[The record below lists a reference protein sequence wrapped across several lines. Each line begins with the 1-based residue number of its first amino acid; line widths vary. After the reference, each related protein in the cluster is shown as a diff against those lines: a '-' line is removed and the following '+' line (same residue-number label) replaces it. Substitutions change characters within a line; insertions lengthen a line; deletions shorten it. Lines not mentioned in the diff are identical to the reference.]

1 MQDNISTYRI
11 HTGIGSDAPNVLN
24 VKLQQT
30 YDMLEV
36 LSLKLSQTNTY
47 NFYESSY
54 GIVVG
59 RVLANDAFGIP
70 NAKVSIFIEVDDA
83 ESIAAKGIY
92 PFTSIRDTDAEG
104 VRYNLLP
111 DEQISACYQNVGTFP
126 NKRLVLDNNDII
138 EIFDKYWKYTT
149 VTNEAGDYMLFG
161 IPTGDQQLHVDVDLS
176 DIGVLSQRP
185 RDMIYKG
192 YNSKLFE
199 SPNKF
204 KQSKNLDSL
213 SQIFSQNKGV
223 YVYPYWGDTSNTEET
238 IAITRCDIQLE
249 YKFEPTCVFMG
260 CIVTDQGENAI
271 GKSCAATEGNGRMEK
286 LSTGEGSIEMI
297 RKTLD
302 GKVEEYQIQGN
313 RLIDSDGVWCY
324 QIPMNLDYVR
334 MDEYG
339 NIVPTDDPNKG
350 IPTRTR
356 VRFRISLDKTPNDAE
371 ARKRC
376 MFLVPNNP
384 RLDETDYP
392 IFSRTKEIDYEFG
405 STTRDEDYKD
415 LFWNK
420 VYTVK
425 SFIPRLQKNSSESNR
440 KHTGIKA
447 VNYYGKGTN
456 PIPYNNVSIKLSFT
470 YRLICVITKFI
481 IYFVGVLNMIFS
493 TISQPF
499 CMTAAVL
506 KPLTKIW
513 LIGKAVKPLYKLV
526 RAVIFKCIGLGT
538 DFCDDNIN
546 RITYYIGCYDTVD
559 CSWHKTEQEHN
570 KKQLK
575 LDEEEREAA
584 SNPDIVDVKKSTL
597 FTCIENQLA
606 QDNNAVNFNFHNDWI
621 NGMLYAPLWYRKITP
636 KKSIFFGMFRKK
648 AKDEWCAAN
657 RTSKGLRLYQP
668 CALNRGLGETY
679 ENNEGKIVEAN
690 YIIQNGDG
698 GHKCHEKEITQTINN
713 GVIFSKENMYDQT
726 VYYYQAAEYHPE
738 FNNNKGGVIPL
749 FATDIVLLG
758 SLNDCD
764 LNGVPQFFKS
774 LTPSTYNMP
783 STILFTD
790 GNVVMDMNSKGDL
803 TSTFET
809 FTEATG
815 CDWGNINKRDED
827 SRPDGG
833 LFYSIGCS
841 TIETMAKSCINLSRI
856 CEFGVYLDETKFIE
870 NLSQET
876 AESDYEQNL
885 LIPDGF
891 ISFDELY
898 NIDERSMFATMNG
911 NYLRTVLNKKTGL
924 YEYDFR
930 HLYPNNFDGSLE
942 DIMTVRQR
950 GISNDNITYRYN
962 YNLEKYSRDYYKFR
976 MGDNPR
982 FYSSDKIKNGLPM
995 YENSY
1000 YFYFGLNSGSTAIE
1014 KFNSQF
1020 FSNCENTEGEASAMI
1035 IETQSNGWCSDEQKT
1050 WDGWI
1055 KIDLNG
1061 ISTPYNIVIENQI
1074 DPSIS
1079 FSISGINEDKI
1090 YFSREERTDDD
1101 FEGYSWQQNETDGN
1115 VIYFTNGIYTI
1126 TVTDADDNTSS
1137 SEIVFNSKYLSY
1149 STYVDNFT
1157 EAHNQLIE
1165 KFGTL
1170 CNISIEEIQELP
1182 NDRLVDKTIERG
1194 IGGLIGIYDIYYNNE
1209 EFFLQGLDLQL
1220 EVKPSDNQKITE
1232 DDWKLIV
1239 NILSNKDIKFQDDNT
1254 YNCDGN
1260 GKGVKLLTYPVGEK
1274 DNQKNFSYIV
1284 IGVPQGDVAYDV
1296 TLTQLCNGVSPV
1308 GNSITQTVTVREP
1321 IPYKLY
1327 INGIDYDIIK
1337 KFKTGWIVGGTT
1349 DSPSVSSDKKV
1360 IGWLDI
1366 TKEKYL
1372 DLDDTLG
1379 ENGIYDWRQNE
1390 LYTYEYYRDTLEMSA
1405 DDAKA
1410 KVEEM
1415 RRSFIDDMR
1424 RTFYLTCPNQP
1435 KTFTFNVKTDDNP
1448 WETGCIY
1455 REEETGD
1462 DGVLNQLVSCDNV
1475 YTTDI
1480 SISGIE
1486 IPTITNVDNSD
1497 FGNEQYLIP
1506 GQNGIC
1512 YAIDKTANSRCS
1524 GIQRLKNPYFVACV
1538 NSKGKTKPSEAVGV
1552 GEITEGKKNVSGY
1565 FGFHLI
1571 DKTFRLNMMSWSYF
1585 NDIPYYKPNYNPTN
1599 DKNGQSL
1606 TMNGLLTGIINNGV
1620 STSTVEI
1627 AKFEEQTLN
1636 NNTIIIKTYKTT
1648 ENTPPDE
1655 DAIPTKRVIIGNNNS
1670 EFLHYKIGLPYSS
1683 PDYINRDLTYA
1694 AVPNREC
1701 ELMISDDNCQISD
1714 NIYGRMRVVL
1724 NSQSLNDCVDS
1735 RNTILRVSISGGG
1748 EINTMYVISTSGGD
1762 YYIVN
1767 KLTDGIKS
1775 YEDYDILRYEVA
1787 ERQENEINGID
1798 SLERRSDKDVYSQ
1811 VENEEDSTMIS
1822 TKGYGT
1828 TGVFTM
1834 KQNFHKAVYIVAVSE
1849 NNCRCIS
1856 PVYDFTRVEVQII
1869 LMKYTV
1875 NTTGTGEGTGSG
1887 TSTSEITTPPTEEG
1901 GEETTETVTGDVE
1914 VDVTVDTSTPVTT
1927 YRFGIKINNMD
1938 NLYYFKNYDSSA
1950 EVTCTASEG
1959 NNITFNVTSQKGDDS
1974 IAFTEISKNIYDAL
1988 VSMANNPL
1996 LSHKLVKRTQ
2006 VIATDY
2012 TGLRHNCFIINNI
2025 DIQEV
2030 VE

>member
-70 NAKVSIFIEVDDA
+70 NAKVSIFIEVDNA

-356 VRFRISLDKTPNDAE
+356 VRFRISLDKTSNDAE

-376 MFLVPNNP
+376 MLLVPNNP

-447 VNYYGKGTN
+447 VNYYGEGTN

-657 RTSKGLRLYQP
+657 RPSKGLRLYQP
-668 CALNRGLGETY
+668 CALNRGLGERY

-911 NYLRTVLNKKTGL
+911 NYLRTILNKKTGL

-942 DIMTVRQR
+942 NIMEARQS

-1020 FSNCENTEGEASAMI
+1020 FSNCENTEGEASTMI
-1035 IETQSNGWCSDEQKT
+1035 IETQSNGWCSDEQDT

-1061 ISTPYNIVIENQI
+1061 ISTPYNIVIENQM

-1101 FEGYSWQQNETDGN
+1101 FEGYSWQQNETDEN
-1115 VIYFTNGIYTI
+1115 VIYFKNGIYTI

-1165 KFGTL
+1165 KFDTL
-1170 CNISIEEIQELP
+1170 CDISTEKIQSLQ
-1182 NDRLVDKTIERG
+1182 NDQLVDKTIERG
-1194 IGGLIGIYDIYYNNE
+1194 IGGLIGIYDIYYNNK

-1220 EVKPSDNQKITE
+1220 EVKPSEKQKITE

-1239 NILSNKDIKFQDDNT
+1239 NILDRSIKPVNT
-1254 YNCDGN
+1254 CDGN
-1260 GKGVKLLTYPVGEK
+1260 GNGVKLLTYTVGEK
-1274 DNQKNFSYIV
+1274 DNQKDFSYIV

-1296 TLTQLCNGVSPV
+1296 TLTQLCNGVPK

-1337 KFKTGWIVGGTT
+1337 KFKTGWIVGGKT
-1349 DSPSVSSDKKV
+1349 DSPSVSLGKKESDKKV

-1462 DGVLNQLVSCDNV
+1462 DGVLNQLVSCDNE

-1506 GQNGIC
+1506 EQKGIC

-1538 NSKGKTKPSEAVGV
+1538 NSKGKTKPKENVGV
-1552 GEITEGKKNVSGY
+1552 NKEYNTLEGEVSGY

-1571 DKTFRLNMMSWSYF
+1571 DKTFRLNMMSCSYF
-1585 NDIPYYKPNYNPTN
+1585 NDIPYYKPTN
-1599 DKNGQSL
+1599 TNKKGSL

-1620 STSTVEI
+1620 STSDKEI
-1627 AKFEEQTLN
+1627 AVFEEQTLN
-1636 NNTIIIKTYKTT
+1636 NNTIIIETYKTT
-1648 ENTPPDE
+1648 ENKVPDE
-1655 DAIPTKRVIIGNNNS
+1655 DAIPTKRVIVGSNNN
-1670 EFLHYKIGLPYSS
+1670 EFPLYKIGLPYSLS
-1683 PDYINRDLTYA
+1683 DIKSDLTYA

-1748 EINTMYVISTSGGD
+1748 EINTMYAISTSGGD
-1762 YYIVN
+1762 NYIVN
-1767 KLTDGIKS
+1767 KLTDGIDS

-1787 ERQENEINGID
+1787 ERQENEINEIH
-1798 SLERRSDKDVYSQ
+1798 SLERRSDRDLYSQ

-1822 TKGYGT
+1822 TRGYGT

-1834 KQNFHKAVYIVAVSE
+1834 KENFHKAVYIVAVSE

-1856 PVYDFTRVEVQII
+1856 PVYDFSTVEAQIVLI
-1869 LMKYTV
+1869 IHTV
-1875 NTTGTGEGTGSG
+1875 T
-1887 TSTSEITTPPTEEG
+1887 
-1901 GEETTETVTGDVE
+1901 TTEHGTDVDT
-1914 VDVTVDTSTPVTT
+1914 DVTTIT
-1927 YRFGIKINNMD
+1927 YRFGIRISNAKD
-1938 NLYYFKNYDSSA
+1938 LYYFNNYDFSA
-1950 EVTCTASEG
+1950 ETTCNVIEG
-1959 NNITFNVTSQKGDDS
+1959 NDISISSTSKAGDNG
-1974 IAFTEISKNIYDAL
+1974 IVYTEISKNIYDIL
-1988 VSMANNPL
+1988 VSIASNPL
-1996 LSHKLVKRTQ
+1996 TKYRLVDNTQ

-2012 TGLRHNCFIINNI
+2012 TNLRHNCVISNTVVLRSEDIDVNGNI
-2025 DIQEV
+2025 TENERYV
-2030 VE
+2030 

>member
-70 NAKVSIFIEVDDA
+70 NAKVSIFIEVNDA

-376 MFLVPNNP
+376 MLLVPNNP

-447 VNYYGKGTN
+447 VNYYGEGTN

-513 LIGKAVKPLYKLV
+513 LIGKVVKPLYKLV

-657 RTSKGLRLYQP
+657 RPSKGLRLYQP

-679 ENNEGKIVEAN
+679 ENNEGKPVEAN
-690 YIIQNGDG
+690 YVIQNGDG

-898 NIDERSMFATMNG
+898 NIDERSMLATMNG
-911 NYLRTVLNKKTGL
+911 NYLRTILNKKTGL

-942 DIMTVRQR
+942 NIMTARQS

-1020 FSNCENTEGEASAMI
+1020 FSNCENTEGEASSMI
-1035 IETQSNGWCSDEQKT
+1035 IETQSNGWCSDEQDT

-1061 ISTPYNIVIENQI
+1061 ISTPYNIVIENQM

-1115 VIYFTNGIYTI
+1115 VIYFKNGIYTI

-1170 CNISIEEIQELP
+1170 CGISTEEIQSLQ
-1182 NDRLVDKTIERG
+1182 NDQLVDKTIERG

-1209 EFFLQGLDLQL
+1209 DFFSQGLESQLQL

-1232 DDWKLIV
+1232 DDWKLVV
-1239 NILSNKDIKFQDDNT
+1239 NIQSSGTVTNVDSSCGTD
-1254 YNCDGN
+1254 C
-1260 GKGVKLLTYPVGEK
+1260 VKVTEYIVGEGET
-1274 DNQKNFSYIV
+1274 QVTMTYIIV
-1284 IGVPQGDVAYDV
+1284 GIPQGDVAYDV
-1296 TLTQLCNGVSPV
+1296 TLTQLCNGVPT

-1337 KFKTGWIVGGTT
+1337 KFKTGWIVGGKTG
-1349 DSPSVSSDKKV
+1349 SPSVSLGEKESDKKV

-1462 DGVLNQLVSCDNV
+1462 DGVLNQLVSCDNE

-1497 FGNEQYLIP
+1497 FGNEQYLILE
-1506 GQNGIC
+1506 QKGIC
-1512 YAIDKTANSRCS
+1512 YAIDKTANSRLGCG
-1524 GIQRLKNPYFVACV
+1524 GIKRLKNPYFVACV
-1538 NSKGKTKPSEAVGV
+1538 NSKGKTKPRENVGIV
-1552 GEITEGKKNVSGY
+1552 KITKGTEWALEGNVSGY

-1571 DKTFRLNMMSWSYF
+1571 DKIFRLNMMSWSYF
-1585 NDIPYYKPNYNPTN
+1585 NDIPYYKPTN
-1599 DKNGQSL
+1599 TNKNRQSL

-1620 STSTVEI
+1620 STSDNEI
-1627 AKFEEQTLN
+1627 AEFEEQTLN
-1636 NNTIIIKTYKTT
+1636 NNTIIIETYTL
-1648 ENTPPDE
+1648 NGDGTPNE
-1655 DAIPTKRVIIGNNNS
+1655 DAIPTKRVIVGSNNN
-1670 EFLHYKIGLPYSS
+1670 EFLHYKIGLPYSLS
-1683 PDYINRDLTYA
+1683 DIKSGLTYA

-1701 ELMISDDNCQISD
+1701 ELMISDNNCQISD

-1748 EINTMYVISTSGGD
+1748 EINTMYAISTSGGD
-1762 YYIVN
+1762 NYIVN
-1767 KLTDGIKS
+1767 KLTDGIDS

-1787 ERQENEINGID
+1787 ERQENEINGIH
-1798 SLERRSDKDVYSQ
+1798 SLERRSDRDLYSQ

-1822 TKGYGT
+1822 TRGYGT

-1834 KQNFHKAVYIVAVSE
+1834 KENFHKAVYIVAVSE

-1856 PVYDFTRVEVQII
+1856 PVYDFSTVEAQIVLI
-1869 LMKYTV
+1869 
-1875 NTTGTGEGTGSG
+1875 
-1887 TSTSEITTPPTEEG
+1887 IH
-1901 GEETTETVTGDVE
+1901 TVTTTKHGTDVDT
-1914 VDVTVDTSTPVTT
+1914 DVTTIT
-1927 YRFGIKINNMD
+1927 YRFGIRISNAKD
-1938 NLYYFKNYDSSA
+1938 LYYFNNYDFSA
-1950 EVTCTASEG
+1950 ETTCNVIEG
-1959 NNITFNVTSQKGDDS
+1959 NDISISPTSKAGVNS
-1974 IAFTEISKNIYDAL
+1974 IVYTDISKNIYDTL
-1988 VSMANNPL
+1988 VSIASNP
-1996 LSHKLVKRTQ
+1996 STKYRLVDNTQ

-2012 TGLRHNCFIINNI
+2012 TNLRHNCVISNTVVLRSEDIDVNGNI
-2025 DIQEV
+2025 TENERYV
-2030 VE
+2030 

>member
-92 PFTSIRDTDAEG
+92 PFTSIRDADAEG

-149 VTNEAGDYMLFG
+149 VTNEVGDYMLFG

-313 RLIDSDGVWCY
+313 RLIDGDGVWCY

-356 VRFRISLDKTPNDAE
+356 VRFRISLDNTPNDAE

-376 MFLVPNNP
+376 RFLVPNNP

-405 STTRDEDYKD
+405 SATRDENYKD

-425 SFIPRLQKNSSESNR
+425 SFIPRLQKNSSETNR

-447 VNYYGKGTN
+447 VNYYADGTN

-499 CMTAAVL
+499 CIIAAVL
-506 KPLTKIW
+506 KPMTKIPI
-513 LIGKAVKPLYKLV
+513 IGQLVKPVYKLV
-526 RAVIFKCIGLGT
+526 YAVIFKCIGLGT
-538 DFCDDNIN
+538 EFCDDGVN
-546 RITYYIGCYDTVD
+546 RVAYYIGCYDTVD

-570 KKQLK
+570 EEQLT

-584 SNPDIVDVKKSTL
+584 SNPGIVAVKDSTL
-597 FTCIENQLA
+597 FNCIENQLA

-636 KKSIFFGMFRKK
+636 KKSILFGIFRKK

-657 RTSKGLRLYQP
+657 RPSKGLRLYQP

-679 ENNEGKIVEAN
+679 ENNEGKTVEAN
-690 YIIQNGDG
+690 YVIPNDDG
-698 GHKCHEKEITQTINN
+698 GNKCHEKEITQTINN
-713 GVIFSKENMYDQT
+713 GVILSKENMYGQT

-738 FNNNKGGVIPL
+738 FNNNEGGVIPL

-764 LNGVPQFFKS
+764 LNGVPQFFKY
-774 LTPSTYNMP
+774 LTSSTYNMP

-790 GNVVMDMNSKGDL
+790 GNVVMNMDKDGNLS
-803 TSTFET
+803 STFET

-815 CDWGNINKRDED
+815 CDWGNINTRDED

-841 TIETMAKSCINLSRI
+841 TIETIAKSCINLSRI

-876 AESDYEQNL
+876 SESDYEKNL

-891 ISFDELY
+891 ISFDELF

-911 NYLRTVLNKKTGL
+911 NYLRTILNKKTGL

-930 HLYPNNFDGSLE
+930 HLYTENFDGSLE
-942 DIMTVRQR
+942 NIMTARQDSIGR
-950 GISNDNITYRYN
+950 NDITYKYN
-962 YNLEKYSRDYYKFR
+962 YKLEKFSRDYYKFR
-976 MGDNPR
+976 MGDNPT
-982 FYSSDKIKNGLPM
+982 FYSSSSIRNGLPM
-995 YENSY
+995 YENSF
-1000 YFYFGLNSGSTAIE
+1000 YFYFGLTYGKTAID
-1014 KFNSQF
+1014 KFNSLF
-1020 FSNCENTEGEASAMI
+1020 FSNCENTDGETSAMV
-1035 IETQSNGWCSDEQKT
+1035 IETQSNGWCTDEQHT

-1055 KIDLNG
+1055 KVDLTG
-1061 ISTPYNIVIENQI
+1061 ISTPYNIVIENQT
-1074 DPSIS
+1074 DSSIS

-1165 KFGTL
+1165 EFGTL
-1170 CNISIEEIQELP
+1170 CNISTEEIQSLP
-1182 NDRLVDKTIERG
+1182 NKQHQLINKTIERE

-1209 EFFLQGLDLQL
+1209 EFFSQGLELQL
-1220 EVKPSDNQKITE
+1220 EVKPSDKQKISE
-1232 DDWKLIV
+1232 DDWKLVV
-1239 NILSNKDIKFQDDNT
+1239 NILSDRSIESQDGNT
-1254 YNCDGN
+1254 CDGKGN
-1260 GKGVKLLTYPVGEK
+1260 GVKLLTYTVGEK
-1274 DNQKNFSYIV
+1274 DNQKDFSYIV

-1296 TLTQLCNGVSPV
+1296 TLTQLCNGVPG
-1308 GNSITQTVTVREP
+1308 GNSITQTVTVSEP

-1337 KFKTGWIVGGTT
+1337 KFKTGWTVGGNTN
-1349 DSPSVSSDKKV
+1349 SPSVSLGGEI

-1366 TKEKYL
+1366 TKEEYL

-1390 LYTYEYYRDTLEMSA
+1390 LYTYEYYRNTLEMSPA
-1405 DDAKA
+1405 DAKA

-1415 RRSFIDDMR
+1415 RRSFIDDMK

-1435 KTFTFNVKTDDNP
+1435 KTFSFNVETDDNP

-1462 DGVLNQLVSCDNV
+1462 DGVLNQLVSCNNV
-1475 YTTDI
+1475 YTTDM

-1486 IPTITNVDNSD
+1486 IPTITNTDNKD
-1497 FGNEQYLIP
+1497 FGNEEYLIA
-1506 GQNGIC
+1506 NEHDVC
-1512 YAIDKTANSRCS
+1512 YAIDKTTNSRLGCG

-1538 NSKGKTKPSEAVGV
+1538 NSKGKTKPKDNVGV
-1552 GEITEGKKNVSGY
+1552 VEITEGMEYTLEGNVSGY

-1571 DKTFRLNMMSWSYF
+1571 DKTFRLYMMSWSYF
-1585 NDIPYYKPNYNPTN
+1585 NDIPYYKPTN
-1599 DKNGQSL
+1599 TNKNGHSL

-1620 STSTVEI
+1620 STSDNEF
-1627 AKFEEQTLN
+1627 AEFEEQTLN
-1636 NNTIIIKTYKTT
+1636 NNNTIIIETYKTT
-1648 ENTPPDE
+1648 ENAVPDE
-1655 DAIPTKRVIIGNNNS
+1655 DAIPTKRVIVGSNNN
-1670 EFLHYKIGLPYSS
+1670 EFPHYKIGLPYSLS
-1683 PDYINRDLTYA
+1683 DINSDLTYA
-1694 AVPNREC
+1694 AIPNREC

-1735 RNTILRVSISGGG
+1735 KNTILRVSISGGG
-1748 EINTMYVISTSGGD
+1748 EINTMYAISTSGGD
-1762 YYIVN
+1762 NYIVN
-1767 KLTDGIKS
+1767 KLPDGIDS
-1775 YEDYDILRYEVA
+1775 YEDYDILRYEVS
-1787 ERQENEINGID
+1787 EGQENGID
-1798 SLERRSDKDVYSQ
+1798 TLWRRSDKDVFSQ
-1811 VENEEDSTMIS
+1811 VENEEDSTMTS
-1822 TKGYGT
+1822 TIGYGT

-1834 KQNFHKAVYIVAVSE
+1834 KENFHKAVYIVAVSE

-1856 PVYDFTRVEVQII
+1856 PVYDFTNIGVKIV
-1869 LMKYTV
+1869 LMTRTV
-1875 NTTGTGEGTGSG
+1875 TTIENEQNPDGE
-1887 TSTSEITTPPTEEG
+1887 ST
-1901 GEETTETVTGDVE
+1901 TTEVT
-1914 VDVTVDTSTPVTT
+1914 TTT
-1927 YRFGIKINNMD
+1927 YRFGIKVMDIINK
-1938 NLYYFKNYDSSA
+1938 YYLNCYDFSS
-1950 EVTCTASEG
+1950 EITC
-1959 NNITFNVTSQKGDDS
+1959 
-1974 IAFTEISKNIYDAL
+1974 YAL
-1988 VSMANNPL
+1988 VGDNISINTTGQATDKGIIDTDINEDTYNNL
-1996 LSHKLVKRTQ
+1996 LR
-2006 VIATDY
+2006 IASDRLTKSILLDNTHVMITDY
-2012 TGLRHNCFIINNI
+2012 TGLRHNCSINNEI
-2025 DIQEV
+2025 ILRTEEV
-2030 VE
+2030 DAEGIITDESEEVI